1 MSSVEDSLNST
12 TPVPGQKPVM
22 GSTRTPGLIS
32 QYSPVRQSPFQGI
45 ALEPP
50 IPENV
55 PDQQPLPVIT
65 RPLTGALPSPN
76 VTRNLQDVQTGALPS
91 LRNTTSSL
99 REPVLIRA
107 TGRKSTGTL
116 RPPQGRRWV
125 VHIAATLAL
134 ILLGV
139 VTLLAVAPA
148 GKADESGFNPF
159 QSFMNWSQGNS
170 SNPSFLAQ
178 QAATVTAVTQDGYQP
193 PTHQT
198 YQGLPQAPSSVGTY
212 DGFTFGQCTYWAD
225 YYYHEL
231 TGFWVPWSGDAW
243 AWAYG
248 ARADGWNVSSTPHFP
263 SIIVLQP
270 GVQGAGGF
278 GHVAVATGYSG
289 NGVITSTMN
298 WYAGGGGWDR
308 VSTWIFYP
316 GPGVVFV
323 WK

>member
-1 MSSVEDSLNST
+1 MSSVEDRLNSS
-12 TPVPGQKPVM
+12 TPVPGQKPIT
-22 GSTRTPGLIS
+22 GSLRRPGLLS
-32 QYSPVRQSPFQGI
+32 QFSPAEQSPFPDVATQSSI
-45 ALEPP
+45 PAL
-50 IPENV
+50 V
-55 PDQQPLPVIT
+55 PDQQPFPGVT
-65 RPLTGALPSPN
+65 RPLTGSLPSPG
-76 VTRNLQDVQTGALPS
+76 VTRNLPEVQTGALLP
-91 LRNTTSSL
+91 LRNPTSSL

-107 TGRKSTGTL
+107 TGKKSSGTL

-125 VHIAATLAL
+125 IHISATIML

-170 SNPSFLAQ
+170 SNPSLLAQ
-178 QAATVTAVTQDGYQP
+178 QAATVTAVTRDGYQP
-193 PTHQT
+193 PTHQN
-198 YQGLPQAPSSVGTY
+198 YPSLPQAPSGVGTY
-212 DGFTFGQCTYWAD
+212 DDFTFGQCTYWAD
-225 YYYHEL
+225 YYYHQL

-243 AWAYG
+243 EWAYG

-270 GVQGAGGF
+270 GVQGASGY
-278 GHVAVATGYSG
+278 GHVAVAIGMSG
-289 NGVITSTMN
+289 NGVLTSNMN

-308 VSTWIFYP
+308 VSNWVFYP
-316 GPGVVFV
+316 GSGVSFV